1 MDLQSLF
8 HSVAGMLNNQTR
20 RNDAVDTDGLL
31 GQVAG
36 LFRQHGYQGP
46 DYNAPELG
54 GYNGQPVL
62 PASQDPLGDPAD
74 QIGGYPVQPGYAQPG
89 YAQSDADRQAGIL
102 PASQDPLGDPADQQ
116 QPSGRW

>member
-8 HSVAGMLNNQTR
+8 HSVAGLLNNHTR
-20 RNDAVDTDGLL
+20 QNDSVDTDGLL
-31 GQVAG
+31 GQVGG

-46 DYNAPELG
+46 DYSAPQAG

-74 QIGGYPVQPGYAQPG
+74 QNGYAQN
-89 YAQSDADRQAGIL
+89 AADQQAGIL

-116 QPSGRW
+116 PAGRW